1 MAEMKVQFG
10 GGMAE
15 HYDRGLGPAQFE
27 PFAAFLA
34 ERLPAHPGGDVLELA
49 CGTGLV
55 TRRLRERLD
64 PAVRLVATDLSK
76 PMLDHAQGQLPA
88 SANLEWREADAMR
101 LPFPDG
107 AFGAVVCGFGLMF
120 MPDKPAALREVR
132 RVLKNGGL
140 YLFSVW
146 DRIEELPH
154 ALTGAEVIEG
164 LFPGDPEMRF
174 RVPYELH
181 DQAQLRSLLE
191 SAGFGQVRSERRLHQ
206 FDGMKPRDLATGQI
220 RGTPRSVLI
229 EKRGIPL
236 DNVIDKLAARL
247 AQTGGDPYRGR
258 AAGFIVEARALG

>member
-1 MAEMKVQFG
+1 MADSKPGFG
-10 GGMAE
+10 GKMPE

-34 ERLPAHPGGDVLELA
+34 ERLPAHPGGDVLEIA

-55 TRRLRERLD
+55 TRHLRERLD
-64 PAVRLVATDLSK
+64 PGLRLVATDLSK
-76 PMLDHAQGQLPA
+76 AMLDHARDTSPHGDRID
-88 SANLEWREADAMR
+88 WREADAMR

-107 AFGAVVCGFGLMF
+107 AFAAVVCGFGLMF

-132 RVLKNGGL
+132 RVLKDGGL

-164 LFPGDPEMRF
+164 LFPGDPEMRY
-174 RVPYELH
+174 RLPYELH
-181 DQAQLRSLLE
+181 DQAQLRSLLGD
-191 SAGFGQVRSERRLHQ
+191 AGFSDSRSERRLHR
-206 FDGMKPRDLATGQI
+206 FDGLDPRVLATGQI

-236 DNVIDKLAARL
+236 DEVIDKLAARH
-247 AQTGGDPYRGR
+247 AQTGGDPYRGQS
-258 AAGFIVEARALG
+258 AGFIVEARAPG